1 MFIQILGLVAGAFV
15 VIASLPQIIKIIKTK
30 QTRDL
35 SLPTYVLLNIGT
47 MLWIIYGIL
56 TRQAAIIIPNVIFQ
70 VFNITILYLK
80 IKHG

>member
-1 MFIQILGLVAGAFV
+1 MHIQILGLVAGAV
-15 VIASLPQIIKIIKTK
+15 VVFAALPQILKIVRTK

-47 MLWIIYGIL
+47 ILWIIYGIL
-56 TRQAAIIIPNVIFQ
+56 TRQTAIIIPNVIFQ

>member
-1 MFIQILGLVAGAFV
+1 MYIQILGLVAGAFV

-35 SLPTYVLLNIGT
+35 SLPMYVFLNIGT
-47 MLWIIYGIL
+47 FLWVIYGIL
-56 TRQAAIIIPNVIFQ
+56 TRQAAIVIPNVIFQ
-70 VFNITILYLK
+70 IFNFTILYLK